1 MTNIKTKEI
10 NWVLGIDKT
19 KKVDELTND
28 WIKANDDTILD
39 IIDIKYHTQMTDD
52 NSESSV
58 LILYKTKFGK

>member
-1 MTNIKTKEI
+1 MVNIKTKEI

-28 WIKANDDTILD
+28 WIKANADTILD
-39 IIDIKYHTQMTDD
+39 IIDIKYHTQMTDE

-58 LILYKTKFGK
+58 LVIYKTK